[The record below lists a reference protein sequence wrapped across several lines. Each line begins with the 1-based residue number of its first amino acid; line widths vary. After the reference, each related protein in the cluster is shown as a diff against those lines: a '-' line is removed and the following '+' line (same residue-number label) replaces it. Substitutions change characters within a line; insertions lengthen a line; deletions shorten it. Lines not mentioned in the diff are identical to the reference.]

1 MQIAID
7 NVIFQIQ
14 VGNPRGISRVWEN
27 ILPCMTKMLE
37 SKHKLILLERMESR
51 KIDFGIKRRQTIP
64 LYFDFSQD
72 KDSKMLTSVCKRLGI
87 DLFIT
92 TYHTKVNGIKNL
104 VMVHD
109 LIPEKRNWLK
119 PLNEYTSR
127 SNAYQNAQI
136 LICVSENTK
145 KELHEWYRGININ
158 KIHVVLEGVNPKEFH
173 PFTSNEISQFL
184 EDYKLK
190 SGYLVLDGD
199 ISEVIA
205 ENFCR
210 AFSSLN
216 TGLTLFSYGGV
227 LDAIVTKTCQKYKIK
242 YIDAGWLPKKKVPL
256 ALAGTKGLIFISNG
270 EGFGLPVL
278 EAMACRIPVICSHID
293 SLPEVG
299 GDAVQYFTDHSFED
313 MRNGLS
319 LFLNDEY
326 RKGLAEK
333 GYARSKLFS
342 WERMASKIVGIIL
355 R

>member
-1 MQIAID
+1 MRIAID

-27 ILPCMTKMLE
+27 ILPYMTKMLE

-51 KIDFGIKRRQTIP
+51 KIEFGIKNRQELP
-64 LYFDFSQD
+64 QYSELVQNQD
-72 KDSKMLTSVCKRLGI
+72 MGMLTSICKNLGI

-92 TYHTKVNGIKNL
+92 TYHTKVTGIKNL

-205 ENFCR
+205 ENFCQ

-216 TGLTLFSYGGV
+216 TGLALFSYGGV

-242 YIDAGWLPKKKVPL
+242 YIDAGWLSKKKVPL
-256 ALAGTKGLIFISNG
+256 ALAGAKGLIFISNG

-299 GDAVQYFTDHSFED
+299 GDAVQYFTDHSFESIKS
-313 MRNGLS
+313 GLS
-319 LFLNDEY
+319 SFIKDEN
-326 RKGLAEK
+326 RNQLAKKGFERSKSFTWEKMAEK
-333 GYARSKLFS
+333 
-342 WERMASKIVGIIL
+342 IVRIIL
-355 R
+355 K